1 MPSRGVSRADE
12 LGADLSRSYRVKETT
27 GRRNVTNEK
36 AASQGGKSGVGVGT
50 IIGGI
55 TAVIALIFI
64 LQNTGSQEMEFL
76 AWSINLPMWLW
87 ALILFGLGGVSGYFF
102 HWQRV
107 RARRKDRRD

>member
-1 MPSRGVSRADE
+1 M
-12 LGADLSRSYRVKETT
+12 
-27 GRRNVTNEK
+27 TNEN
-36 AASQGGKSGVGVGT
+36 AGSQSDKSSIGAGT

-64 LQNTGSQEMEFL
+64 LQNTGSQDMQFL

-87 ALILFGLGGVSGYFF
+87 VLILFGLGGISGYFF

>member
-1 MPSRGVSRADE
+1 MADDRANGQVDKKGVNA
-12 LGADLSRSYRVKETT
+12 GA
-27 GRRNVTNEK
+27 
-36 AASQGGKSGVGVGT
+36 

-64 LQNTGSQEMEFL
+64 LQNTGSQDMQFL

-87 ALILFGLGGVSGYFF
+87 ASILFLLGGVSGYFF
-102 HWQRV
+102 HWQRA

>member
-1 MPSRGVSRADE
+1 MAVPSRGSSNNDE
-12 LGADLSRSYRVKETT
+12 FGAAMVGSYPVKEAT
-27 GRRNVTNEK
+27 GRRHVTSENVPG
-36 AASQGGKSGVGVGT
+36 QGTKSSIGAGT

-64 LQNTGSQEMEFL
+64 LQNTGSQDMQFL

-87 ALILFGLGGVSGYFF
+87 ATILFLLGGVSGYFF

-107 RARRKDRRD
+107 RARRKD

>member
-1 MPSRGVSRADE
+1 MTSENAPGQGKKSSI
-12 LGADLSRSYRVKETT
+12 GA
-27 GRRNVTNEK
+27 
-36 AASQGGKSGVGVGT
+36 GT

-64 LQNTGSQEMEFL
+64 LQNTGSGEIQFL
-76 AWSINLPMWLW
+76 AWSFTFPIWLW
-87 ALILFGLGGVSGYFF
+87 ATILFLLGGVSGYYF